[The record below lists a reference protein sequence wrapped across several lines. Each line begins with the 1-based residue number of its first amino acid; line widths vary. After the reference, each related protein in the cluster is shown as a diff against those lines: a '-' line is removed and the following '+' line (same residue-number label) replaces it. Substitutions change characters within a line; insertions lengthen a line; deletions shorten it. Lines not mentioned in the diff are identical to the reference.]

1 MAILSHN
8 TVSWYSTVT
17 NHNIPFTVCTQCM
30 SKVHTISQNGHQVS
44 VMHFV
49 ALIFFFLRWYFTF
62 TRLIFLDIYLHLL
75 SLRSHPVQISSVF
88 QKYEE
93 LIETLHISDQYTGVI
108 DDTAE
113 DDSGG
118 VVVKVPERKIIFT
131 YTGEC
136 SKTPGLL

>member
-1 MAILSHN
+1 
-8 TVSWYSTVT
+8 
-17 NHNIPFTVCTQCM
+17 
-30 SKVHTISQNGHQVS
+30 
-44 VMHFV
+44 
-49 ALIFFFLRWYFTF
+49 
-62 TRLIFLDIYLHLL
+62 
-75 SLRSHPVQISSVF
+75 VF

-131 YTGEC
+131 YNGKYCTT
-136 SKTPGLL
+136 SVLAISHTSFLLLQLPDQLVTVT

>member
-1 MAILSHN
+1 M
-8 TVSWYSTVT
+8 YSMHVKGAYY
-17 NHNIPFTVCTQCM
+17 FTEWPPSLCNALC
-30 SKVHTISQNGHQVS
+30 SLNC
-44 VMHFV
+44 FV
-49 ALIFFFLRWYFTF
+49 FFLRGYFTS
-62 TRLIFLDIYLHLL
+62 TKSIFLDIYLHLL
-75 SLRSHPVQISSVF
+75 SLPSYPVQISSVF

-136 SKTPGLL
+136 SNTPGLL